1 MSSCPGVLE
10 PEYCRVILPKEVFD
24 RWGIALRESVIDD
37 SKKLYC
43 PYVDCSALLV
53 NDSGE
58 EIEKPCCPFC
68 KRAFCVKCKVHW
80 HSDISCTKFQKL
92 KKKGEDVMLKD
103 VARRKKVDDDGILM
117 EDVLV
122 IGKQPWRANGV

>member
-1 MSSCPGVLE
+1 M
-10 PEYCRVILPKEVFD
+10 FD

-43 PYVDCSALLV
+43 SYVDCSALLV
-53 NDSGE
+53 NDTGE

-68 KRAFCVKCKVHW
+68 KGAFCVRCKVPW

-92 KKKGEDVMLKD
+92 KKKGEDVIFKD
-103 VARRKKVDDDGILM
+103 VAGRKKV
-117 EDVLV
+117 EEVSEVQVL
-122 IGKQPWRANGV
+122 R